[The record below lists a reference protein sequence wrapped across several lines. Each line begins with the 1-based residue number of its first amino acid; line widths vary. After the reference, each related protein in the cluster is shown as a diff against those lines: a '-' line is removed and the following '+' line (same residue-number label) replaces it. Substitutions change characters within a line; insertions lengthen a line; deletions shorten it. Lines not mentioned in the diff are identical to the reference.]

1 MSNVPVESGSLD
13 PTNPTIPGPKI
24 DGIEI
29 TQGIQYYKSDRHLT
43 DPSDQKNDNSVMLI
57 ASKPAWVRV
66 YVHDLSGSGRGNVTG
81 ELIVERNS
89 QIPPIWER
97 VVGVMGPLPSSTISV
112 SSVFDYATVRS
123 NISSTLNF
131 IIPQKYLSYNLRLKV
146 NIWQTEGGNKNKPDD
161 TYSSTLLFV
170 MLRQTLR
177 LRGIMISYSGLDPTS
192 PITPPPTIN
201 LDAPAVADLQ
211 TTAAWTLTTN
221 PVQSQGSFSS
231 AGTMEW
237 GTPLTGTA
245 TAPGGCS
252 TEWINLTAAVAQ
264 VKTNDGN
271 RTDVIYYGIL
281 PIGTPIQNVAG
292 CALNGVSIGLN
303 GDQVTMAHEIG
314 HAAGLQHAPCNVPGD
329 TNYPAYEPYD
339 AKDTPNASLG
349 EYGLDIN
356 NGDIHLPSA
365 KDYMGY
371 CFPQE
376 WISLYHQKKLT
387 DNKNFGRE
395 QLELSVSPI
404 PGLPDPFVWP
414 EYFEDPFS
422 GEPNPGDIKIKP
434 QNIISII
441 GIYNKNGQIEIQSIM
456 RIFTLPKITGVV
468 ETSFESRLLGSKGE
482 ILAKGPLMRLET
494 FGHECNC
501 DEEKILKNNE
511 GPFAFQAIV
520 PDVDPGNSLN
530 IVETLTGDDGGQIVN
545 EIWTRSSTKS
555 PPKIGSFSVEVS
567 RDKGLA
573 KWEGG
578 GFSSPYGIKFS
589 LQFSKDKGRSW
600 NNLAVGLEK
609 NEYQFNINEIPVGDL
624 VFRLLVHDGFLTS
637 YKDTQTTI
645 PKHPPIISI
654 LNPNESQKLIS
665 GRPMRL
671 YAIINTAT
679 TPDLNTINFYIWQI
693 DGRQV
698 GDGGEGP
705 TNDPIETW
713 VTAPETGNHECTL
726 IIGYEDG
733 KSIVTSKFATIN
745 HNR

>member
-1 MSNVPVESGSLD
+1 MSNAPGESGPPN

-29 TQGIQYYKSDRHLT
+29 TQGIQYYKSDMHLT
-43 DPSDQKNDNSVMLI
+43 DPSDQKNDNSVMLV

-66 YVHDLSGSGRGNVTG
+66 YVSDFSGSGGITVTG

-89 QIPPIWER
+89 QIPPIWKR
-97 VVGVMGPLPSSTISV
+97 VDDVMGPLPSETISV

-123 NISSTLNF
+123 DISSTLNF
-131 IIPQKYLSYNLRLKV
+131 IIPQRYLSYNLRLRA
-146 NIWQTEGGNKNKPDD
+146 NIWQVDGGNKNNPDA
-161 TYSSTLLFV
+161 TYSSPLFFV

-177 LRGIMISYSGLDPTS
+177 LRGIMISYSGIDPNS
-192 PITPPPTIN
+192 GPPPTTMN
-201 LDAPAVADLQ
+201 LDAPTTEDLQ
-211 TTAAWTLTTN
+211 TTAAWTLTAN

-231 AGTMEW
+231 AGTMDW
-237 GTPLTGTA
+237 STPLTGIA

-271 RTDVIYYGIL
+271 RTDVIYFGLL
-281 PIGTPIQNVAG
+281 PIGTPIQNVGG

-303 GDQVTMAHEIG
+303 RDQVTMAHEIG

-339 AKDTPNASLG
+339 VKDTPNASLG

-356 NGDIHLPSA
+356 NGNIHLPSA

-414 EYFEDPFS
+414 EYFQDPS
-422 GEPNPGDIKIKP
+422 SEEPNPGDIKIKP

-456 RIFTLPKITGVV
+456 RIFTLPKITGAV
-468 ETSFESRLLGSKGE
+468 ETSFEARLLGSKEE
-482 ILAKGPLMRLET
+482 ILSKGPLMRLET
-494 FGHECNC
+494 FGHECDC
-501 DEEKILKNNE
+501 EKEKNSKNSE
-511 GPFAFQAIV
+511 GPFAFQVIM
-520 PDVDPGNSLN
+520 PDVESGNSLN
-530 IVETLTGDDGGQIVN
+530 IVDTLTGNDGGQIVN
-545 EIWTRSSTKS
+545 EIWTRSATKS

-573 KWEGG
+573 KWEGE
-578 GFSSPYGIKFS
+578 FSSPYGIKFS

-600 NNLAVGLEK
+600 NSLAVELEK
-609 NEYQFNINEIPVGDL
+609 NEHQFNINEIPVGDL

-637 YKDTQTTI
+637 YKDTQTVI

-654 LNPNESQKLIS
+654 LNPNDSQKLIS

-679 TPDLNTINFYIWQI
+679 TPNLKTINFHIWQI

-698 GDGGEGP
+698 GDGGEGL
-705 TNDPIETW
+705 TNDPLETW
-713 VTAPETGNHECTL
+713 VAAPGTGDHECTL

-733 KSIVTSKFATIN
+733 KSIVTSKFTTIDY
-745 HNR
+745 NR